1 MSPRFIEI
9 DHRGFEHL
17 LGDVPDCNGR
27 WKLQEGLEVLVYMD
41 GVNPATNSNLLAA
54 EITGFREAII
64 FPLDNGGVGEA
75 SAVDV
80 LGNERRIRAELKEP
94 LLVKVQGSFRPNPSL
109 IPGVV

>member
-9 DHRGFEHL
+9 NYRGVEEI

-27 WKLQEGLEVLVYMD
+27 WKLQEGLEVVVYMD

-54 EITGFREAII
+54 EITGFQEAII
-64 FPLDNGGVGEA
+64 FPLDNEGVGEV

-94 LLVKVQGSFRPNPSL
+94 LLIEVQGSARPNPSL